1 MRGDAP
7 EIRRTR
13 YPMKTKNLLLM
24 AALAA
29 AGLTT
34 VTGALL
40 VPATVVA
47 AETKEAKKDTPK
59 IGAKMSKPLR
69 AAQEAI
75 QAKNWDAAAASLA
88 EAAAIEPKTPYEA
101 FMIDELG
108 WYAKV
113 QQKDYAGAVKSL
125 KAAVDSGFVPEADL
139 PQRYKALAQLSYEL
153 KDYPKAVEYGKKALE
168 LAPGSGDAAMI
179 VAHSMYLSDDFAGAR
194 SFVDSQTASAT
205 TKPDEQLLLI
215 GLRSNYELN
224 DRAGTMRA
232 LVALIRHYPAQKY
245 WTDLLNNQLYET
257 KSDRDL
263 RALYRLMNDTGTLSK
278 PEEYSEMA
286 TTLMTGGFPSEA
298 KQVLERGLAA
308 GAFKGDMLARAQGEL
323 GRAKSAAE
331 ADVKELPGADAAL
344 AAAKSG
350 NEMVAM
356 GKLFFSVGDYAKAAD
371 AFAKGLAKGGVS
383 DVDDANALLGIAFA
397 RTGKNAEAI
406 EAFNRIRDPKL
417 GEVAKL
423 WKLHIETKSPPA
435 PAPTPAPAG

>member
-1 MRGDAP
+1 
-7 EIRRTR
+7 
-13 YPMKTKNLLLM
+13 MKTRNLILM

-29 AGLTT
+29 AGLAS

-40 VPATVVA
+40 VPTAAMA
-47 AETKEAKKDTPK
+47 AEAKETKKETPK

-69 AAQEAI
+69 AAQDAI
-75 QAKNWDAAAASLA
+75 QAKNWDAATASLE
-88 EAAAIEPKTPYEA
+88 EAAAVEPKTPYEA
-101 FMIDELG
+101 FMVEELG
-108 WYAKV
+108 WYTKV
-113 QQKDYAGAVKSL
+113 QKKDYAGAVVSL

-139 PQRYKALAQLSYEL
+139 PRRYKALAQLSYEL
-153 KDYPKAVEYGKKALE
+153 KDFPKAIDYGKKALE
-168 LAPGSGDAAMI
+168 LAPGSNDTVMI
-179 VAHSMYLSDDFAGAR
+179 VAHAMYMAEDFAGAR
-194 SFVDSQTASAT
+194 TFINSQTASAT

-224 DRAGTMRA
+224 DRPGTMRA
-232 LVALIRHYPAQKY
+232 LEALIRNYPAQKY

-257 KSDRDL
+257 KTDRDL
-263 RALYRLMNDTGTLSK
+263 RALYRLMVDTNTLSK

-308 GAFKGDMLARAQGEL
+308 NVFKGDMLTRAQGDL
-323 GRAKSAAE
+323 TRAKSG
-331 ADVKELPGADAAL
+331 ADADRKELAGADAAL

-356 GKLFFSVGDYAKAAD
+356 GKLFFSVGEFGKAAD

-383 DVDDANALLGIAFA
+383 DADDANALLGIALA
-397 RTGKNAEAI
+397 RTDKGAEAI

-417 GEVAKL
+417 GEVGKL
-423 WKLHIETKSPPA
+423 WKLYVETRSQLAPVPA
-435 PAPTPAPAG
+435 PAPAPAG